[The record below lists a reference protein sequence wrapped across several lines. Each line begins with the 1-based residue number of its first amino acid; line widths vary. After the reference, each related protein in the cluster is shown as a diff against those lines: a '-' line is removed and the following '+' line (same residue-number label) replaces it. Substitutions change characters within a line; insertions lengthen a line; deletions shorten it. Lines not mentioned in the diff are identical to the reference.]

1 VKVNSSYIYGS
12 LVKVQYMRKTLW
24 PLVWSPSSNE
34 ALKGP
39 VFRNYITG
47 FKIHLQVGE
56 SQQVSI
62 FNQLQS
68 QYHRG

>member
-1 VKVNSSYIYGS
+1 
-12 LVKVQYMRKTLW
+12 MRKTLW

-34 ALKGP
+34 AFKGP

-47 FKIHLQVGE
+47 LNIHLQVAGN
-56 SQQVSI
+56 QQVNS
-62 FNQLQS
+62 FNQLQH